1 MRDKTVSMSKG
12 VAIILMV
19 LAHTDFSD
27 YGEKFIYMFHMPL
40 FFFLS
45 GYCFKDSYLTDF
57 RSFAVKRVKGAY
69 WTYVKWGIVFLILH
83 NLFFR
88 LNLYSVEYGDYLY
101 GSRDFLTNTIYVIGS
116 MTHADRL
123 LGGFWFLHSY
133 FVASFMLFLTVWI
146 GRNRNR
152 WLLSALGI
160 LLVVC
165 MLVSGTGIHVPL
177 YVNLKEFMAA
187 IFMIAGYIYKR
198 SELNLE
204 KHPVIVVP
212 VCVMLIALGVAFWPG
227 DMTSVNYLKVVP
239 YSITAVAGSLLVLS
253 LCHGLSGLKIC
264 EHSLTYVGDR
274 TLGILTWHFLSFKL
288 VSLIIVSIYCLP
300 LSRLGEFPV
309 IVEYSNGGWWLP
321 YTITGVTVP
330 LLMDWLFSRIRV
342 PDMLKTENLRKNRKK
357 D

>member
-57 RSFAVKRVKGAY
+57 RSFALKRVKGAY
-69 WTYVKWGIVFLILH
+69 WTYVKWGIVFLVLH

-101 GSRDFLTNTIYVIGS
+101 GTRGFLANALYVIGS

-123 LGGFWFLHSY
+123 LGGYWFLHSY

-146 GRNRNR
+146 CRNRNR
-152 WLLSALGI
+152 WLISALGI
-160 LLVVC
+160 MLVVC
-165 MLVSGTGIHVPL
+165 MLVVRTGIHVPL
-177 YVNLKEFMAA
+177 YVNLKEFLAVV
-187 IFMIAGYIYKR
+187 FMIAGYIYKR
-198 SELNLE
+198 SEWHLE
-204 KHPVIVVP
+204 QHPVIVIP
-212 VCVMLIALGVAFWPG
+212 VCIMMIALGVAFWPG
-227 DMTSVNYLKVVP
+227 DMTSVHYLKVVP
-239 YSITAVAGSLLVLS
+239 YCITAVAGSLLVLS
-253 LCHGLSGLKIC
+253 LCYVLSRINVC
-264 EHSLTYVGDR
+264 EQSLTYIGDR

-300 LSRLGEFPV
+300 LSRLGEFPI
-309 IVEYSNGGWWLP
+309 IVDYSHNGWWTL
-321 YTITGVTVP
+321 YTIIGVAVP
-330 LLMDWLFSRIRV
+330 LLIDWLFS
-342 PDMLKTENLRKNRKK
+342 KEKQKK